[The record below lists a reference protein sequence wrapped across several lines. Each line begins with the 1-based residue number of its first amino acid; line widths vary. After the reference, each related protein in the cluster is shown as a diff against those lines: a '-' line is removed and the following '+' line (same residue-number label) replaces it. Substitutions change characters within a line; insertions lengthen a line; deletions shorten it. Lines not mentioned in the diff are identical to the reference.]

1 MTNTPNSAA
10 AVGPALLPSDRYPK
24 FAQALGD
31 TPLTAMDVHSI
42 LRGLCRV
49 YVAGELPAFAAAVVQ
64 LDNNP
69 RELDGYGPDAQELAR
84 LLAQVTG
91 WDCVLVA
98 SELAGPLGAILEART
113 GRRPRTYGDVAYVAP
128 ASGLVPY
135 AHPDVRLLTPSD
147 LPLFDDAP
155 DGMQGMGFGSPAAL
169 LQQGLA
175 AGAVIDGALVALA
188 HTSALSPRYGEIG
201 VNCREPHRRRGYATA
216 AAWLVGD
223 RIRATGRTPI
233 WSTGE
238 TNWASQRVATK
249 LGFREIVRRVYVI
262 PQRDS
267 L

>member
-1 MTNTPNSAA
+1 MTNTEDAASAM
-10 AVGPALLPSDRYPK
+10 GTALLPSSRYPE
-24 FAQALGD
+24 FARALGD
-31 TPLTAMDVHSI
+31 TPLTAMDVHSV

-49 YVAGELPAFAAAVVQ
+49 YVAGKLPGFAAAVLQ

-69 RELDGYGPDAQELAR
+69 RELDGYGPDAEELAC
-84 LLAQVTG
+84 LLTQVTG

-128 ASGLVPY
+128 ASGLVPH
-135 AHPDVRLLTPSD
+135 AHPDVRMLTPAD

-175 AGAVIDGALVALA
+175 AGAVIDGSLVALA
-188 HTSALSPRYGEIG
+188 HTSALSPLYGEIG
-201 VNCREPHRRRGYATA
+201 VNCLEPHRRRGYATA

-223 RIRATGRTPI
+223 RIRATGRMPI

-238 TNWASQRVATK
+238 TNWASQRVAAK
-249 LGFREIVRRVYVI
+249 LGFEEIARRVYLI
-262 PQRDS
+262 PPR
-267 L
+267 